1 MLIHLG
7 KLLKNKDQ
15 RDTLKSSSG
24 EKIHIA
30 FKGAIE
36 GLTDAFLI
44 DKEVTLWSAEKNKLT
59 NYTTTL
65 SENIFQ
71 KWKQEKDIKKI
82 NQRNLFPIGLQ

>member
-15 RDTLKSSSG
+15 RDTLKRSSG

-44 DKEVTLWSAEKNKLT
+44 DKEVTL
-59 NYTTTL
+59 
-65 SENIFQ
+65 
-71 KWKQEKDIKKI
+71 
-82 NQRNLFPIGLQ
+82 